1 MSCRA
6 AAAALIAIA
15 DQQLNIS
22 KCRVEER
29 RGGLG
34 HAATLRFLSPLIEP
48 DRPSYG
54 IRLSDK
60 ASDLRA
66 WEALN
71 KRLQL
76 HEPQCV
82 AKVLVREAACSR
94 VGNLVLVA

>member
-1 MSCRA
+1 MRDVGIL
-6 AAAALIAIA
+6 LIGTWLLAGCSQVV
-15 DQQLNIS
+15 DQFYSI
-22 KCRVEER
+22 V
-29 RGGLG
+29 
-34 HAATLRFLSPLIEP
+34 EP